1 MRIIEVTET
10 VKVVGL
16 ELRTTNERAFEEI
29 PAHWGRFHRNGAL
42 ASILN
47 RVGDDVFAV
56 YTNFEHEGVDNLG
69 LYSLIIGARVTDD
82 TLLVPCGMASVV
94 IAGSRRA
101 VFSVD
106 QGHPERVGER
116 WRDIWACTDIVKTYV
131 CDYERY
137 KASGEIDILVGIR

>member
-1 MRIIEVTET
+1 MRIIEVTEAI
-10 VKVVGL
+10 KVVGL
-16 ELRTTNERAFEEI
+16 ELRTTNERAFEDI
-29 PAHWGRFHRNGAL
+29 PAHWERFHRDGTL
-42 ASILN
+42 ASIPN
-47 RVGDDVFAV
+47 RACEDVFAV

-69 LYSLIIGARVTDD
+69 VYSLIIGAQVTD
-82 TLLVPCGMASVV
+82 TPTAPSGMSSVG

-106 QGHPERVGER
+106 KGHPERVGER

-137 KASGEIDILVGIR
+137 NASGEIDILVGIR